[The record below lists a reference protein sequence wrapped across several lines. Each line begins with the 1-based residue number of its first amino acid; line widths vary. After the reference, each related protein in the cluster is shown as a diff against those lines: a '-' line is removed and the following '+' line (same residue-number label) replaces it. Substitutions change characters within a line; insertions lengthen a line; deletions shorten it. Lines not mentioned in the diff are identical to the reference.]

1 MSQITSLQ
9 VVRDHL
15 ALTPGNESRRSPSLW
30 IEAGILSLSALV
42 GVVVWLMGIETDAIG
57 GLLTATS
64 IMTGLTFTM
73 AMRFWERSID
83 ARSNPDLIFDEE
95 RKAVLDNMRT
105 LLLWTVLA
113 GMVSTTWLA
122 GLAIFVGSGAVSAW
136 ATGIAAGLVAYLLLY
151 VLRSLLELYW
161 ASYTLRP

>member
-15 ALTPGNESRRSPSLW
+15 SPRAGDARKRRNS
-30 IEAGILSLSALV
+30 IGIAAAMLV
-42 GVVVWLMGIETDAIG
+42 GAVAAGVAVWQLGVETNAIG

-83 ARSNPDLIFDEE
+83 ARSDPNLIFDEE
-95 RKAVLDNMRT
+95 RKAVLDGMRT

-113 GMVSTTWLA
+113 GILSTSWLA
-122 GLAIFVGSGAVSAW
+122 ALAIFVGTGTACAW
-136 ATGIAAGLVAYLLLY
+136 ATGIAAGAVTYQLLY
-151 VLRSLLELYW
+151 VLRSLLSLYW